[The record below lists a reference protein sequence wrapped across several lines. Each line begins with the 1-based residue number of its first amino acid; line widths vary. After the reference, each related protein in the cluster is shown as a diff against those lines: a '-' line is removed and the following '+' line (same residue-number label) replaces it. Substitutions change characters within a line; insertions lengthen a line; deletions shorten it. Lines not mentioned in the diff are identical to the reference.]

1 MVVDRSHCVTYSDD
15 IFTLRKGVWGPLDD
29 FKIALHVFLCVIVL
43 GTVWRMGSLHLIA
56 SRNAHFQHLGL
67 AMSQQY

>member
-1 MVVDRSHCVTYSDD
+1 
-15 IFTLRKGVWGPLDD
+15 LDD

-56 SRNAHFQHLGL
+56 SQNAHLSHLGL

>member
-1 MVVDRSHCVTYSDD
+1 V
-15 IFTLRKGVWGPLDD
+15 DD

-43 GTVWRMGSLHLIA
+43 GTLWRIGSLHLIA
-56 SRNAHFQHLGL
+56 SKNAHLSHLGL